1 MSASFFLRV
10 SPEVLLAAR
19 RERERRVKRSESG
32 AKKQTA
38 LPGEQGGD
46 AAGRKN
52 GLLQTATLAAIS

>member
-19 RERERRVKRSESG
+19 RERERRVKRPESG

-38 LPGEQGGD
+38 LLGEQGGD
-46 AAGRKN
+46 AAGRKS